1 MLTGCIFRAYH
12 PPALA
17 DDTCKLTNPGSIS
30 VRQISVP
37 ARPTLHLHPGYPRC
51 TNCDIRG
58 LALRGVPCLVTSNE
72 RPVSRRRTTTS
83 RSTRR
88 QRKRLLTILSGVSR
102 DGRRHSLDVQAT
114 STFDAAHLSGSW
126 RPKRNAPWAC
136 RSRRWPPFLRWWPT
150 ARSTVS
156 RVRPSRSG

>member
-37 ARPTLHLHPGYPRC
+37 GRQKLHLHPGYPRY

-102 DGRRHSLDVQAT
+102 DGRRHSLDVQGA
-114 STFDAAHLSGSW
+114 STYEAAHLY
-126 RPKRNAPWAC
+126 
-136 RSRRWPPFLRWWPT
+136 
-150 ARSTVS
+150 
-156 RVRPSRSG
+156 